1 MDLSLLQNFQTLVST
16 SLQSI
21 VDDLKIQYE
30 NMREDLQDRITVL
43 EEENEKAKRNMEE
56 LNRKLEESNF
66 SEDNFNRVSIISNL
80 NKQIKEL
87 RNENSDLRNCLN
99 KNFPMNLSL
108 ARGSISD
115 EAASVAEDELAA
127 NEVEA
132 SEVEASEVEAS
143 EVEANEVEANEVE
156 ANEVAANEVEAN
168 EVEANEVASE
178 VEANEVAS
186 EVETELEEIEH
197 KNKTYYLVNDELF
210 TKKKNGKQ
218 GKCVGKMVNGKP
230 KLNKKK
236 KKVES

>member
-43 EEENEKAKRNMEE
+43 EQENEKAKRNMEE

-87 RNENSDLRNCLN
+87 RNENSDLRNCLS
-99 KNFPMNLSL
+99 KNFPMNQSL

-115 EAASVAEDELAA
+115 EAVSLPEGEPV
-127 NEVEA
+127 NEVE
-132 SEVEASEVEAS
+132 EQV
-143 EVEANEVEANEVE
+143 NEVEEQVDEQVNEVDE
-156 ANEVAANEVEAN
+156 QV
-168 EVEANEVASE
+168 
-178 VEANEVAS
+178 
-186 EVETELEEIEH
+186 EEIVYKE
-197 KNKTYYLVNDELF
+197 KTYYLVDGELF

-236 KKVES
+236 KKVET

>member
-108 ARGSISD
+108 ARASISD
-115 EAASVAEDELAA
+115 EAASVAEDA
-127 NEVEA
+127 NEEAATSEAVEVANEESVEA
-132 SEVEASEVEAS
+132 ASVAEE
-143 EVEANEVEANEVE
+143 NEEDA
-156 ANEVAANEVEAN
+156 
-168 EVEANEVASE
+168 
-178 VEANEVAS
+178 
-186 EVETELEEIEH
+186 LEEIVH
-197 KNKTYYLVNDELF
+197 KDKTYYLVDGELF

-218 GKCVGKMVNGKP
+218 GRCVGKMVNGKP

>member
-43 EEENEKAKRNMEE
+43 EQENEKAKRNMEE

-87 RNENSDLRNCLN
+87 RNENSDLRNCLS
-99 KNFPMNLSL
+99 KNFPMNQSL

-115 EAASVAEDELAA
+115 EAVSLPEGEPV
-127 NEVEA
+127 NEVE
-132 SEVEASEVEAS
+132 EQVDEQV
-143 EVEANEVEANEVE
+143 NEVEEQVDEQVNEVDE
-156 ANEVAANEVEAN
+156 QV
-168 EVEANEVASE
+168 
-178 VEANEVAS
+178 
-186 EVETELEEIEH
+186 EEIVYKE
-197 KNKTYYLVNDELF
+197 KTYYLVDGELF

-236 KKVES
+236 KKVET

>member
-30 NMREDLQDRITVL
+30 NMREDLQDRITIL

-99 KNFPMNLSL
+99 KNFPMNLS
-108 ARGSISD
+108 ARASISD
-115 EAASVAEDELAA
+115 EAASGDEDEESKQTKKHQAKAA
-127 NEVEA
+127 NEEA
-132 SEVEASEVEAS
+132 SEVEAAS
-143 EVEANEVEANEVE
+143 KRR
-156 ANEVAANEVEAN
+156 
-168 EVEANEVASE
+168 S
-178 VEANEVAS
+178 S
-186 EVETELEEIEH
+186 
-197 KNKTYYLVNDELF
+197 
-210 TKKKNGKQ
+210 KQ
-218 GKCVGKMVNGKP
+218 AK
-230 KLNKKK
+230 
-236 KKVES
+236 